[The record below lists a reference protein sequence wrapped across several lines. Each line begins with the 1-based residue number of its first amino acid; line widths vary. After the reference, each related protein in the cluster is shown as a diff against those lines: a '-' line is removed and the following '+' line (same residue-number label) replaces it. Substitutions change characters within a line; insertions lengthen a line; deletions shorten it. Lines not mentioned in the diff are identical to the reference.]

1 MLEIGCHLS
10 SSKGYEAMAKE
21 AEKIHANTLL
31 FSFLP
36 ETQEGQKPR
45 KLSRRM

>member
-21 AEKIHANTLL
+21 AEKIHANT
-31 FSFLP
+31 FQFF
-36 ETQEGQKPR
+36 TQKSERGKSKR
-45 KLSRRM
+45 N